1 MQLRVDTTQLQG
13 VHSLWS
19 RFPQVMRDSLLP
31 VVMEIDLL
39 IQSELQQQLPRGAGG
54 ISGGAG
60 LVGSIFTDEQV
71 LADNVIGMVASPLP
85 YAEYVE
91 LGTKPHFPPIEPI
104 QDWVMAK
111 LGITDETEA
120 RSVAFLIARKISRV
134 GTKPDGTWAR
144 VAETQQP
151 EVNRRIAQGIDRALD
166 ALGAPQ

>member
-1 MQLRVDTTQLQG
+1 MQLRIDTTQFKG
-13 VHSLWS
+13 VQTLWA
-19 RFPQVMRDSLLP
+19 RFPEVMRDSLLP
-31 VVMEIDLL
+31 AITEIDMLM
-39 IQSELQQQLPRGAGG
+39 QGELQQQLPRGAGG

-60 LVGSIFTDEQV
+60 LVGSVFTEEQS

-91 LGTKPHFPPIEPI
+91 LGTKPHFPPIEPLV
-104 QDWVMAK
+104 DWVMAK

-120 RSVAFLIARKISRV
+120 NSVAFLIARKIARV

-144 VAETQQP
+144 VADATQP
-151 EVNRRIAQGIDRALD
+151 EANIRIGLAIDRALD